1 MSETNKSGQKLPQ
14 SGQSGGQGLDYR
26 AAGLDLDLYNQ
37 TLDGMAHWVRRT
49 HTPRVMD
56 GFGGFASLVSL
67 DFNNRLFA
75 KNYKHPVLVSGSD
88 GVGTKLKVAAMMN
101 RHHTVGI
108 DLVAMSVNDC
118 LCAGAEPLFFLDYI
132 AIPRDNPP
140 LVEALVR
147 GVSDGCIE
155 AGCALVGGETA
166 ILPEVYK
173 EGDYDLAGFC
183 VAVAERDRMVTGK
196 RVRPGDMLVGLGST
210 GLHSN
215 GYSLA
220 RKIVFERAGLTV
232 DSPVAELGRTVGDA
246 LLEPTRIY
254 AKVVSELLNHY
265 PIKRKVVRGIA
276 HITGEGLEGN
286 VPRILPPGTR
296 AKVWKNS
303 WHMPAIFPWLQQLGG
318 VSEEEMFRVFNMGLG
333 MVLVV
338 SRYFAESIVKQVERM
353 GVPAFLVGEVVAGEP
368 GLEFTDRP
376 ICPI

>member
-1 MSETNKSGQKLPQ
+1 MSSPANPPSPPNPSPESPT
-14 SGQSGGQGLDYR
+14 QGLDYR
-26 AAGLDLDLYNQ
+26 AAGQDLELYNK

-75 KNYKHPVLVSGSD
+75 RNYKHPVLVSGSD

-118 LCAGAEPLFFLDYI
+118 LCSGAEPLFFLDYI
-132 AIPRDNPP
+132 AIPKDNPP

-147 GVSDGCIE
+147 GVSNGCIE

-166 ILPEVYK
+166 VLPEVYRD
-173 EGDYDLAGFC
+173 GDYDLAGFC
-183 VAVAERDRMVTGK
+183 VAVAERERLLTGK
-196 RVRPGDMLVGLGST
+196 RIRVGDLVVGLGST

-220 RKIVFERAGLTV
+220 RKIVFERAGLGV
-232 DSPVAELGRTVGDA
+232 DSLIPELGRTAGDA

-254 AKVVSELLNHY
+254 ARVITELLNHY
-265 PIKRKVVRGIA
+265 PVKRKVVRGIA

-286 VPRILPPGTR
+286 VPRILPPGCR
-296 AKVWKNS
+296 VRLWKNS
-303 WHMPAIFPWLQQLGG
+303 WQVPAIFPWLQRLGG
-318 VSEEEMFRVFNMGLG
+318 VSEEEMFHVFNMGLG

-338 SRYFAESIVKQVERM
+338 SRHFAGSIIKQVERL
-353 GVPAFLVGEVVAGEP
+353 GIPAYLVGEVAAGET
-368 GLEFTDRP
+368 GLDFVERP
-376 ICPI
+376 HCPI

>member
-1 MSETNKSGQKLPQ
+1 LGTADPYPQ
-14 SGQSGGQGLDYR
+14 G
-26 AAGLDLDLYNQ
+26 
-37 TLDGMAHWVRRT
+37 DGWVW
-49 HTPRVMD
+49 RVCQFGEPGFQQPAVRPELQAP
-56 GFGGFASLVSL
+56 GFG
-67 DFNNRLFA
+67 
-75 KNYKHPVLVSGSD
+75 
-88 GVGTKLKVAAMMN
+88 
-101 RHHTVGI
+101 
-108 DLVAMSVNDC
+108 
-118 LCAGAEPLFFLDYI
+118 AGAEPLFFLDYI

-196 RVRPGDMLVGLGST
+196 RVRPGDLLIGLGST

-232 DSPVAELGRTVGDA
+232 DSQVPELGRTAGEA

-254 AKVVSELLNHY
+254 AKVVTELLNHY

-296 AKVWKNS
+296 ARLWKNS
-303 WHMPAIFPWLQQLGG
+303 WQVPAIFPWLQKLGG

-353 GVPAFLVGEVVAGEP
+353 GCPAFLVGEVVAGEP
-368 GLEFTDRP
+368 GLEFADRP
-376 ICPI
+376 VCPI